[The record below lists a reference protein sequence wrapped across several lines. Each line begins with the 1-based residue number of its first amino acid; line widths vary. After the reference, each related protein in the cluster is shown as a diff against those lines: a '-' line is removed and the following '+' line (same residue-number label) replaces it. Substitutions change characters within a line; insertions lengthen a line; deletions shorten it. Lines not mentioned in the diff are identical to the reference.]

1 MTKKEMQLPQ
11 LGDRVGFVC
20 GPGQFPRDNAG
31 TVTRVYSNRWYAN
44 NAEVQMDNGSVE
56 HIVGAYT
63 TVGIGAHLI
72 RRKPDLEAMEQML
85 RKTHPGFQQK
95 IAAIAQVAGQSD
107 VQVYVL
113 WKEYQDKCGDQSALL
128 FEFVQWYRSELGGN
142 IEALIAATEGA

>member
-1 MTKKEMQLPQ
+1 MTKNEMQLPQ
-11 LGDRVGFVC
+11 AGDRVGFVC

-72 RRKPDLEAMEQML
+72 RRKPDLEAMEQAL
-85 RKTHPGFQQK
+85 RKAHPDFQQN

-107 VQVYVL
+107 VQVFVL

>member
-1 MTKKEMQLPQ
+1 MTKEEMQLPQ
-11 LGDRVGFVC
+11 VGDRVGFVC

-31 TVTRVYSNRWYAN
+31 TVTRTYSNDWYAS
-44 NAEVQMDNGSVE
+44 NADIQMDDGSTR

-63 TVGIGAHLI
+63 TVGIGAYLI
-72 RRKPDLEAMEQML
+72 RRKPDLGAMEQML
-85 RKTHPGFQQK
+85 RKTHPGFQQN

-142 IEALIAATEGA
+142 IKALIAATEGA